1 MEGRAEEADIM
12 GGRAEE
18 AKKHGRQS
26 RGGRETWE
34 VHVECIGGRETQK
47 VESRIVEYMKFESER
62 RGRKHT
68 VLGVV
73 ESPERW

>member
-1 MEGRAEEADIM
+1 MEGRAEEA
-12 GGRAEE
+12 E
-18 AKKHGRQS
+18 KHR
-26 RGGRETWE
+26 RWWRVEYVE
-34 VHVECIGGRETQK
+34 V
-47 VESRIVEYMKFESER
+47 IVVYMKFESER